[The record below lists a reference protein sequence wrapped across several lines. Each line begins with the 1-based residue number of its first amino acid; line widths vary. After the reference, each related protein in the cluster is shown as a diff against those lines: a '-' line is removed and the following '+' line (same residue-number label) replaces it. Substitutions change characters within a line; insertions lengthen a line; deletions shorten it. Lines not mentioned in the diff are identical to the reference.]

1 MRGRNVEAHLPARE
15 MPRAASGE
23 DFS

>member
-15 MPRAASGE
+15 MSRAASGE